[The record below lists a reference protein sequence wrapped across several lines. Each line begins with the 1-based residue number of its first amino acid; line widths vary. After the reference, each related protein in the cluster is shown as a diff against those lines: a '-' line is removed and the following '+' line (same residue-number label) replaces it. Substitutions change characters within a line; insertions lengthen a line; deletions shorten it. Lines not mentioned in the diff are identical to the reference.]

1 MTEREPMQWTANV
14 GPLAVLLIIG
24 YAMPG
29 VMVNGRDVTGTAAQ
43 LGELATMLDGEGSI
57 GRRAAAK
64 IRRDVYETVVIVGL
78 LNPLGAFQAVAD
90 LRTVLGP
97 DAGAIPPDLQAR
109 VDAYLR
115 SRA

>member
-14 GPLAVLLIIG
+14 GPLAAQLVIG

-29 VMVNGRDVTGTAAQ
+29 LMVNGRDVTGTAAQ
-43 LGELATMLDGEGSI
+43 LGDLATMLDGDGPI

-64 IRRDVYETVVIVGL
+64 IRRDVYETVVVVGL
-78 LNPLGAFQAVAD
+78 LNPVVGLQAIAD
-90 LRTVLGP
+90 LLVVLGP
-97 DAGAIPPDLQAR
+97 DAGAIPPALQER

-115 SRA
+115 SRS